1 MIFLDFEGFESFPRP
16 GYGYRTPEIAD
27 MSLEMTRFPWISL
40 DLSRFCLL
48 NPDMS
53 LEMTPIPGYGLA
65 ESPISLDFLG
75 F

>member
-16 GYGYRTPEIAD
+16 GYDYRTPEIAD

-53 LEMTPIPGYGLA
+53 LEMTPIPVYGLA